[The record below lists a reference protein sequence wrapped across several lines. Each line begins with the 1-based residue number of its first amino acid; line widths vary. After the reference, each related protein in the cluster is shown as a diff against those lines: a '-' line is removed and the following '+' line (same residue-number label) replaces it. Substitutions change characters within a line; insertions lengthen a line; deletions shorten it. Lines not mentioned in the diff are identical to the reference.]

1 MKASWRCLRLQRA
14 SLRRLQ
20 DKIIRD
26 IRTLFEQKKQYYET
40 KRVDNFWKNND
51 IEYESSGYKNID
63 LSLDE
68 YLNKIEP
75 YLGNMII
82 NLQNFDTWK
91 IQLTIAINFISSKDS
106 DEERIMHLNS
116 NSIKFTSYSDTNY
129 IIKKLIQNTKR
140 I

>member
-1 MKASWRCLRLQRA
+1 MN
-14 SLRRLQ
+14 
-20 DKIIRD
+20 
-26 IRTLFEQKKQYYET
+26 KKKEYYET

-91 IQLTIAINFISSKDS
+91 IQLTIASNFISSKDS
-106 DEERIMHLNS
+106 DEECIMHSNS
-116 NSIKFTSYSDTNY
+116 NSIKFTSYCDTND
-129 IIKKLIQNTKR
+129 IIKKLIQNIKR

>member
-1 MKASWRCLRLQRA
+1 
-14 SLRRLQ
+14 
-20 DKIIRD
+20 
-26 IRTLFEQKKQYYET
+26 
-40 KRVDNFWKNND
+40 
-51 IEYESSGYKNID
+51 
-63 LSLDE
+63 
-68 YLNKIEP
+68 
-75 YLGNMII
+75 MII

>member
-1 MKASWRCLRLQRA
+1 
-14 SLRRLQ
+14 
-20 DKIIRD
+20 
-26 IRTLFEQKKQYYET
+26 
-40 KRVDNFWKNND
+40 
-51 IEYESSGYKNID
+51 
-63 LSLDE
+63 
-68 YLNKIEP
+68 
-75 YLGNMII
+75 MII

-129 IIKKLIQNTKR
+129 IIKKLIQNIKR